1 MHLVILFVCA
11 YWRFYSSWIWY
22 HVEKVGTPQKK
33 HTKNTT
39 WICNTFYTKTKRRGA
54 GKKNSL
60 VKSFIISMKLMKL
73 TYSSIIRKETGPF
86 NLALNTILAYEY
98 EYNGRIRIII
108 IIISNEYKLKVNKWC
123 LYQGVFV
130 LHVFFI
136 ISYI

>member
-1 MHLVILFVCA
+1 
-11 YWRFYSSWIWY
+11 
-22 HVEKVGTPQKK
+22 
-33 HTKNTT
+33 
-39 WICNTFYTKTKRRGA
+39 
-54 GKKNSL
+54 
-60 VKSFIISMKLMKL
+60 MKM
-73 TYSSIIRKETGPF
+73 TYGSIIRKETGPF

-98 EYNGRIRIII
+98 EYNGRIQIIII